1 MVDQLLYRCL
11 NYILQQEILMEMK
24 LKNDRVLE
32 SNELIFDS
40 KKLIAL
46 GRLYHTLKWFVRE
59 IWDLRSANVPPS
71 MITSSASTKINT
83 DKNGI
88 NANGE
93 EEDSPEVKHSKRW
106 SSEETRPEFKELK
119 DTIEPVLL
127 PLRGEIAK

>member
-1 MVDQLLYRCL
+1 
-11 NYILQQEILMEMK
+11 MELK
-24 LKNDRVLE
+24 LKNDRLLE

-71 MITSSASTKINT
+71 MITSTPKLNL
-83 DKNGI
+83 DRD
-88 NANGE
+88 

-106 SSEETRPEFKELK
+106 SSEETRPASKEPT